1 MIIAA
6 GNPGIGRYPSDAAT
20 MASTARNASHEAYHP
35 VVQTFIAAMRAV
47 SEMSYDGMCGP
58 HAEHAARRAAR
69 AENWAVSVAASFSQ
83 DPPRGATA
91 LSRPREHTSQTGTKH
106 ARVASESFEN
116 RQSVDPKP
124 RAFARARE
132 EGARALASPR
142 LVVAVRGL
150 EVRLEGSQGDGPV
163 FAAHTPD
170 VAVRAR
176 EDGRDR
182 DERRR
187 AVKPHGPLR

>member
-1 MIIAA
+1 
-6 GNPGIGRYPSDAAT
+6 

-58 HAEHAARRAAR
+58 HAEHAARRKLGSFGGRVLFPRPAAGGDGAQPSAGAHLADGDEAR
-69 AENWAVSVAASFSQ
+69 AHRFRVVRK
-83 DPPRGATA
+83 PPVGRPETA
-91 LSRPREHTSQTGTKH
+91 P
-106 ARVASESFEN
+106 
-116 RQSVDPKP
+116 
-124 RAFARARE
+124 FARARE